1 MDPMIGRMCKRII
14 DYCRSVFIEKQINT
28 ILEKKGSNQHF
39 KAELVYY
46 CNAECHTQ
54 SLIAKRSHGS
64 LLFI

>member
-1 MDPMIGRMCKRII
+1 MDPMIGRMCKRIM

-46 CNAECHTQ
+46 CNAEDSPENCIV
-54 SLIAKRSHGS
+54 LGY
-64 LLFI
+64 LC